1 MFWKKINKYY
11 TVSIYI
17 VILVD
22 PLDSKKVD
30 KIYLFIHI
38 MKLMNPTINE
48 WINWTTDELLDK
60 LSPWNLILI
69 FLYV

>member
-1 MFWKKINKYY
+1 
-11 TVSIYI
+11 

-60 LSPWNLILI
+60 LSP
-69 FLYV
+69 